1 MNRLYVGL
9 STEIEVPDG
18 GFLYVDDE
26 IPHIPHWKRPKIF
39 DPLKHGFNPLKDIDY
54 RKAREIADVLYTVYP
69 QGENTL
75 TVRNGKRALL
85 KALLHSK
92 SLDKIKGDEE
102 VSGMIGDVLA
112 SPVLRGVFCDGRRF
126 TFNPKSAN
134 LARINRAEL
143 GRFDALVLG
152 LLLIAQFKGQ
162 LVLPTFGFYGRDAHV
177 NLIEEDRVIAGG
189 VNTLGEL
196 SPLLRQNMLLVT
208 EKVASGA
215 IVEDAEELAKYERLA
230 RGTNGFMDFV
240 AKAIA

>member
-1 MNRLYVGL
+1 MSNKLYVGL
-9 STEIEVPDG
+9 SKNVELPDG
-18 GFLYVDDE
+18 GYLFIDDE
-26 IPHIPHWKRPKIF
+26 IPNIPDWKRPKIF

-85 KALLHSK
+85 KALLHSD

-102 VSGMIGDVLA
+102 VSGMIGDILA
-112 SPVLRGVFCDGRRF
+112 SPILRGVFCEGKRF

-162 LVLPTFGFYGRDAHV
+162 LAIPSFGFYGRDAHV
-177 NLIEEDRVIAGG
+177 NLIEEGRLIAG

-196 SPLLRQNMLLVT
+196 SPLMRQNMLLVT

-215 IVEDAEELAKYERLA
+215 IVDDAEELAKYEGLP
-230 RGTNGFMDFV
+230 RGTNGFLDFV

>member
-1 MNRLYVGL
+1 MSNKLYVGL
-9 STEIEVPDG
+9 SKEVELPNG
-18 GFLYVDDE
+18 GYLFIDDE
-26 IPHIPHWKRPKIF
+26 IPDIPDWKRPKIF

-85 KALLHSK
+85 KALLHSE

-102 VSGMIGDVLA
+102 VSGMIGDILA
-112 SPVLRGVFCDGRRF
+112 SPVLRGVFCEGRRF

-152 LLLIAQFKGQ
+152 LLLIAHFKSQ
-162 LVLPTFGFYGRDAHV
+162 LVIPKFGFFGRDAHV
-177 NLIEEDRVIAGG
+177 NLIEEDRLIAGL
-189 VNTLGEL
+189 NTIGEV
-196 SPLLRQNMLLVT
+196 PELLRQNLLLVS

-215 IVEDAEELAKYERLA
+215 IADDAEELAKYQGLLK
-230 RGTNGFMDFV
+230 GTNAFNDFV
-240 AKAIA
+240 GKAIA

>member
-1 MNRLYVGL
+1 MAG
-9 STEIEVPDG
+9 S
-18 GFLYVDDE
+18 LYVDDE

-102 VSGMIGDVLA
+102 VSGMIGDILA

-177 NLIEEDRVIAGG
+177 NLIEEDGVIAGG

>member
-1 MNRLYVGL
+1 MNQLFVGL
-9 STEIEVPDG
+9 SKEVELPSNGFLFINDEIPEVPD
-18 GFLYVDDE
+18 
-26 IPHIPHWKRPKIF
+26 WKRPKIF

-85 KALLHSK
+85 KALLQSQ
-92 SLDKIKGDEE
+92 SLDKIKGDDE
-102 VSGMIGDVLA
+102 VSGMIGDILA
-112 SPVLRGVFCDGRRF
+112 SPVLRGVFCEGRRF

-143 GRFDALVLG
+143 GSFDSLVLG

-162 LVLPTFGFYGRDAHV
+162 LVLPSFGFYGRDAHV
-177 NLIEEDRVIAGG
+177 NLIEEERLIAG
-189 VNTLGEL
+189 VNTLAEL
-196 SPLLRQNMLLVT
+196 PPLLRQNLLLVS

-215 IVEDAEELAKYERLA
+215 IADDAEELAKYEGLA
-230 RGTNGFMDFV
+230 RGTNGFMDYV
-240 AKAIA
+240 AKAIE

>member
-9 STEIEVPDG
+9 STEVELPDG
-18 GFLYVDDE
+18 GFLFIDDE
-26 IPHIPHWKRPKIF
+26 IPGIPDWKRPKIF

-85 KALLHSK
+85 KALLHSD

-102 VSGMIGDVLA
+102 VSGMIGDILA
-112 SPVLRGVFCDGRRF
+112 SPVLRGVFCEGRRF

-143 GRFDALVLG
+143 GHFDALVLG

-162 LVLPTFGFYGRDAHV
+162 LVLPSFGFYGRDAQV
-177 NLIEEDRVIAGG
+177 NLIEEARLIAGL
-189 VNTLGEL
+189 NTLGEV
-196 SPLLRQNMLLVT
+196 PELLRQNLLLVS
-208 EKVASGA
+208 EKIASGA
-215 IVEDAEELAKYERLA
+215 IADDAEELAKYQGLLK
-230 RGTNGFMDFV
+230 GTNAFNDFV
-240 AKAIA
+240 AKAIS